1 MKMKELH
8 CNPPPQ
14 DTLGWGVKR
23 PQRNFLCTVV
33 LDLMLF
39 GLPLMLS
46 HDLDSS
52 LHVSKSSTSY
62 LLHSVS
68 LYSLTFCWFFFLYLH
83 SPHSSYLY
91 WTDWGEH
98 AKLERSAMD
107 GSDRVV
113 LISNNLGW
121 PNGLAIDMAGSQLL
135 WADAHT
141 EVSSD
146 AWWHSQEFSPHK

>member
-1 MKMKELH
+1 M
-8 CNPPPQ
+8 
-14 DTLGWGVKR
+14 
-23 PQRNFLCTVV
+23 
-33 LDLMLF
+33 
-39 GLPLMLS
+39 
-46 HDLDSS
+46 
-52 LHVSKSSTSY
+52 
-62 LLHSVS
+62 
-68 LYSLTFCWFFFLYLH
+68 
-83 SPHSSYLY
+83 Y

-141 EVSSD
+141 EVSCDSS
-146 AWWHSQEFSPHK
+146 WMFYLRSHVILGQGSWSLF

>member
-1 MKMKELH
+1 MIITDCTASELVS
-8 CNPPPQ
+8 NSNY
-14 DTLGWGVKR
+14 V
-23 PQRNFLCTVV
+23 
-33 LDLMLF
+33 
-39 GLPLMLS
+39 S
-46 HDLDSS
+46 HDQACPLS
-52 LHVSKSSTSY
+52 LSF
-62 LLHSVS
+62 S
-68 LYSLTFCWFFFLYLH
+68 LC
-83 SPHSSYLY
+83 PSSYMY

-141 EVSSD
+141 EVSSG
-146 AWWHSQEFSPHK
+146 S

>member
-1 MKMKELH
+1 MYIFAVPLRERKVVIITS
-8 CNPPPQ
+8 N
-14 DTLGWGVKR
+14 D
-23 PQRNFLCTVV
+23 CTKPV
-33 LDLMLF
+33 LII
-39 GLPLMLS
+39 LS
-46 HDLDSS
+46 L
-52 LHVSKSSTSY
+52 SY
-62 LLHSVS
+62 FSVS
-68 LYSLTFCWFFFLYLH
+68 LYRLIFVSPSLSFFMPPP
-83 SPHSSYLY
+83 SPPSYLY

-98 AKLERSAMD
+98 AKLERSSMD

-146 AWWHSQEFSPHK
+146 AL

>member
-1 MKMKELH
+1 MLH
-8 CNPPPQ
+8 C
-14 DTLGWGVKR
+14 
-23 PQRNFLCTVV
+23 
-33 LDLMLF
+33 
-39 GLPLMLS
+39 
-46 HDLDSS
+46 
-52 LHVSKSSTSY
+52 
-62 LLHSVS
+62 
-68 LYSLTFCWFFFLYLH
+68 LTFHHFVPFSFSLSLPYP
-83 SPHSSYLY
+83 SSSYLY

-146 AWWHSQEFSPHK
+146 A

>member
-1 MKMKELH
+1 MARFL
-8 CNPPPQ
+8 
-14 DTLGWGVKR
+14 TIAKR
-23 PQRNFLCTVV
+23 RIVINAINDSTYFQSSCTIR
-33 LDLMLF
+33 
-39 GLPLMLS
+39 PL
-46 HDLDSS
+46 
-52 LHVSKSSTSY
+52 TS
-62 LLHSVS
+62 V
-68 LYSLTFCWFFFLYLH
+68 YSLSLLSRYM
-83 SPHSSYLY
+83 Y

-146 AWWHSQEFSPHK
+146 S

>member
-1 MKMKELH
+1 MLLSCSHQLTSFLFSVFLH
-8 CNPPPQ
+8 WL
-14 DTLGWGVKR
+14 TLS
-23 PQRNFLCTVV
+23 
-33 LDLMLF
+33 
-39 GLPLMLS
+39 LP
-46 HDLDSS
+46 
-52 LHVSKSSTSY
+52 VSYSY
-62 LLHSVS
+62 M
-68 LYSLTFCWFFFLYLH
+68 
-83 SPHSSYLY
+83 Y

-141 EVSSD
+141 EVS
-146 AWWHSQEFSPHK
+146 AF